1 MATKLGEFEMIVALA
16 IMHLGDNAYG
26 NSIRADIERRS
37 MRKVSR
43 GAVYATLDRLEKKG
57 MISSRFGDPS
67 PERGGRAKRLF
78 HVEEPGIV
86 ALRESKAVLQ
96 RMWGGLEHRLQ
107 DR

>member
-37 MRKVSR
+37 LRKVSR

-57 MISSRFGDPS
+57 MTSSRFGDPS

-78 HVEEPGIV
+78 QIEEPGLV